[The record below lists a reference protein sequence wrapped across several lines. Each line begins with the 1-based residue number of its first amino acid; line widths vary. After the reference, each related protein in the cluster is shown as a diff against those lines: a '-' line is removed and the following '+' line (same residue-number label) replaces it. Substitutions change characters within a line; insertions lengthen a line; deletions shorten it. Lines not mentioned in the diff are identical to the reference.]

1 MKTGQENRYFLW
13 CSCPWQIFFI
23 SFSLYSHST
32 IDPSSLYFCSVLAK
46 TQGLWYARQ
55 ALGYSTLSQ
64 LSLICYSLKAV
75 RGQEGRQF
83 SVSFVLISQRQEIA
97 SCILSDIKEPLL
109 VKWVA
114 KMMGAVCEVQTL
126 GSGNCHVPLLPNL
139 MVSMR
144 WSADRGACEVVPM
157 EEPLRKAAD
166 ASAKQSISMNICA
179 WVQHLNWGRRITSC
193 LSVPMAECPNWEKA
207 DWLWADS
214 QRNASE
220 TSHLLLPKNL
230 WVNVSRRQCEVR
242 VDHAQGTECL
252 GTLCAVRTEVVT
264 QHQVSVSS
272 HNGYC
277 HGDRCSLGLRAVQC
291 LLWRVKIQEHG

>member
-32 IDPSSLYFCSVLAK
+32 IDSSSLYFCSVLAK

-83 SVSFVLISQRQEIA
+83 SVSFVLISQRQEIV

-126 GSGNCHVPLLPNL
+126 GSGNCHVPPLTKSDGIYEMKCWQRCMWGGSNGGTSEKSCRCFCKAKHLYEHLCMGPTFKLRKTYYLLSFCSHGWMSKL
-139 MVSMR
+139 REGRLTVSR
-144 WSADRGACEVVPM
+144 FPEKCLRDKPSVITQ
-157 EEPLRKAAD
+157 EPLSEREQETVWSKGGPC
-166 ASAKQSISMNICA
+166 SGY
-179 WVQHLNWGRRITSC
+179 WVPGHPL
-193 LSVPMAECPNWEKA
+193 
-207 DWLWADS
+207 
-214 QRNASE
+214 
-220 TSHLLLPKNL
+220 
-230 WVNVSRRQCEVR
+230 
-242 VDHAQGTECL
+242 
-252 GTLCAVRTEVVT
+252 
-264 QHQVSVSS
+264 
-272 HNGYC
+272 
-277 HGDRCSLGLRAVQC
+277 RCSDWSSNTTPGLCV
-291 LLWRVKIQEHG
+291 LT